1 MTTYRYPQNSLLPD
15 YARAAGGFLLMAG
28 PLPWLLDTLPVVVI
42 MGALALVF
50 ALFGASTAIRQLTA
64 VTLHEEGVSTSGPR
78 AATVLWRDM
87 DRVDMRYFSTRKDRE
102 KGWME
107 LRLMAGKKAVKVD
120 SALDGFVEI
129 ARAAADAAAE
139 RGLELSPTTRENFL
153 AIGIQPP
160 RAAAAVLDAG

>member
-1 MTTYRYPQNSLLPD
+1 
-15 YARAAGGFLLMAG
+15 
-28 PLPWLLDTLPVVVI
+28 
-42 MGALALVF
+42 
-50 ALFGASTAIRQLTA
+50 AIRQLTA

-129 ARAAADAAAE
+129 ARAAADAAAV
-139 RGLELSPTTRENFL
+139 RGRELSPTTRENFL